1 MIIYVYFLGCTTSIK
16 DTSTSTQ
23 INEPTTEPSY
33 EDSGFPTT
41 IPFNGTV
48 SYEDGTEVTAMN
60 TRVQMCSDYCYP
72 AVIGSNGNFAFAG
85 LAPATY
91 AFDVVPIGESAD
103 NYATPLDFTFTRG
116 SNLTATRV
124 GPGGAGEGVQLHA
137 EHPGEVCC
145 VRRAERLHLR
155 GALET

>member
-1 MIIYVYFLGCTTSIK
+1 MIIYVYFFGCTTSIK
-16 DTSTSTQ
+16 DTSTSSQ

-72 AVIGSNGNFAFAG
+72 AVIGSNGTFLFAG

-91 AFDVVPIGESAD
+91 AFDVVPIGENAD
-103 NYATPLDFTFTRG
+103 NYATPLDFIT
-116 SNLTATRV
+116 LD
-124 GPGGAGEGVQLHA
+124 EGM
-137 EHPGEVCC
+137 
-145 VRRAERLHLR
+145 
-155 GALET
+155 ETHSLFYNFFHSSFHFISRSHFIRTSYKQ